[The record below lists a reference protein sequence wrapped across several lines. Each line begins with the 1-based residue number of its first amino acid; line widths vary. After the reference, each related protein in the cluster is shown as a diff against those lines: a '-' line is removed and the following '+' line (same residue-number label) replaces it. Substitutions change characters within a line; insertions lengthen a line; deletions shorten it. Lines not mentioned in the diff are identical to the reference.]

1 MAHPLQHE
9 PLSTVH
15 VKDGDILTVG
25 RWQSFKANPQGPGDW
40 QFQQFD
46 IVFTTGDVTEKTV
59 DRHGLDVMAES
70 GDWGVFA
77 IKRPQTAPPVIE
89 AADVPEEAPTDS

>member
-1 MAHPLQHE
+1 MAQPLQTA

-15 VKDGDILTVG
+15 AKDGDILTLG
-25 RWQSFKANPQGPGDW
+25 RWESVQPNPLGDADW
-40 QFQQFD
+40 TFQQFD
-46 IVFTTGDVTEKTV
+46 VVFTTGEQRSGTVTADSLTAIV
-59 DRHGLDVMAES
+59 DANE
-70 GDWGVFA
+70 WGVFA